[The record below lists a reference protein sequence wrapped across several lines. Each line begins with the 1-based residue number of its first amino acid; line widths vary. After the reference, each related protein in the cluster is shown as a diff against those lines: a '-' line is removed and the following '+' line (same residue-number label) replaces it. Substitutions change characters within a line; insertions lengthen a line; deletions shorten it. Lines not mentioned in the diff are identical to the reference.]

1 VRQVARIVFGPLQVS
16 ELAFVTG
23 VVQLIGQCHGFEP
36 PQPDPDFGRVSYTQY
51 EALYARQRGK
61 KIWYLLLDDAFPA
74 DPHDPEPDEYRE
86 LQSAYRQRILSDTH
100 LYHGAKDATELENR
114 IHGLKNEL
122 AVLRRRFTQWAT
134 LVLVLLLVL
143 VAGGVWLKHGQ
154 GRQGATIMDIKNQ
167 NDKLLAAMRELAPTL
182 AQASQSGA
190 KEDEQTR
197 VARAYAVLEDKH
209 KLARGTLAKELP
221 QFAEQLLQ
229 LSDTSVMDRASA
241 LFAVKKFA
249 EAEAVALEA
258 KDKALAAGQRVQDAI
273 AALELAGSAAWAQIH
288 YVRALEHYRA
298 AAALTSRQRDPV
310 EWARVQHRIAFML
323 DDQGDYRQAVEVL
336 GPVIETRQRVLGPEH
351 PDTLDSRNNL
361 AIVLDE
367 QGKHAEAEKEQRA
380 VLAIEERVLGPE
392 HPDTLGSRNNLAIV
406 LRAEGKY
413 AEAEKEGRA
422 VLAIRERVLGPE
434 DRETLGSRNNVA
446 NTLYA
451 QGKYVEAEKENRAVL
466 AIRERVLG
474 PEHPETLASRDNLAS
489 ALDDHGKHVEAEQEH
504 RAVLAIFERVLG
516 PEHPDVFKSCYNLAL
531 CLEAQGK
538 KPEALAFA
546 RRALA
551 GLQRTLGDAHPYTKA
566 AKELVGRLEQP
577 Q

>member
-1 VRQVARIVFGPLQVS
+1 MRQVARIVFGPLQVS

-351 PDTLDSRNNL
+351 PDTL
-361 AIVLDE
+361 
-367 QGKHAEAEKEQRA
+367 
-380 VLAIEERVLGPE
+380 
-392 HPDTLGSRNNLAIV
+392 GSRNNLAIV